1 MATWVPLVVA
11 AAERAQLPHVACSE
25 WSLATHVRDSAPESS
40 KHSSFRSELDS
51 SALLLSS
58 ARCCGMVQHHEST
71 PCLANAL
78 SVMYEEQV
86 SAFAAANMSQAR
98 THARLH
104 FATTPHPN
112 VLRRAAQY
120 TTLFVADVL
129 GVAHAPRRLARAG
142 VVVEAVPESNALVS
156 ADIAEVASAELVHV
170 LFATSTV
177 CARASGTPEAKL
189 ACFYEGGSLPGQSPP
204 SPGGPGPDAAMRPL

>member
-1 MATWVPLVVA
+1 MATWVSLVVA

-40 KHSSFRSELDS
+40 RHSSFRSELDS

-98 THARLH
+98 
-104 FATTPHPN
+104 
-112 VLRRAAQY
+112 
-120 TTLFVADVL
+120 
-129 GVAHAPRRLARAG
+129 AHAPSLRILHHIRMCPGAAQVVQCAVFWQMFWGWRMPQGGWHERAW
-142 VVVEAVPESNALVS
+142 SLK
-156 ADIAEVASAELVHV
+156 
-170 LFATSTV
+170 LFLNQTH
-177 CARASGTPEAKL
+177 
-189 ACFYEGGSLPGQSPP
+189 
-204 SPGGPGPDAAMRPL
+204 

>member
-1 MATWVPLVVA
+1 MATWVSLVVA

-25 WSLATHVRDSAPESS
+25 WSLATHVRDSVPESS

-98 THARLH
+98 AHLH
-104 FATTPHPN
+104 FAY
-112 VLRRAAQY
+112 Y
-120 TTLFVADVL
+120 TTSECAQACSAGSTV
-129 GVAHAPRRLARAG
+129 RRLWQMFWGWRMPQGGWHERAW
-142 VVVEAVPESNALVS
+142 
-156 ADIAEVASAELVHV
+156 
-170 LFATSTV
+170 
-177 CARASGTPEAKL
+177 
-189 ACFYEGGSLPGQSPP
+189 SLKMFLNQTH
-204 SPGGPGPDAAMRPL
+204 

>member
-1 MATWVPLVVA
+1 M
-11 AAERAQLPHVACSE
+11 
-25 WSLATHVRDSAPESS
+25 LAFTSH
-40 KHSSFRSELDS
+40 
-51 SALLLSS
+51 
-58 ARCCGMVQHHEST
+58 
-71 PCLANAL
+71 
-78 SVMYEEQV
+78 
-86 SAFAAANMSQAR
+86 
-98 THARLH
+98 
-104 FATTPHPN
+104 TTPHPN
-112 VLRRAAQY
+112 VLGRAAQY
-120 TTLFVADVL
+120 NTLFVADVL

-156 ADIAEVASAELVHV
+156 ADIAEVASAELMHV